1 MFDLLVI
8 KSCVTIVGSKFDSF
22 TTYIYFKPQNWF
34 LGFDF
39 HPKFHLVGSHSK
51 AGTGVNWSGTE
62 LFCVNGL
69 MFSQPLVTS
78 GRQDHFP
85 FLSVLS
91 VNPWSD
97 PVNSQAVE
105 LCIALT
111 WKAVCLPRAVFAH
124 CYKVILVFL
133 RKLLISFS
141 KPLQNQFCVLNTSQK
156 FMLFWFSACSVLSF
170 VGAFP
175 NDVGT
180 KIRKR
185 FTNDSSHGY

>member
-1 MFDLLVI
+1 MLLL
-8 KSCVTIVGSKFDSF
+8 SDPSLTLLL
-22 TTYIYFKPQNWF
+22 YFKPQNRF

-39 HPKFHLVGSHSK
+39 HPKFHLVSLEGRNRSK
-51 AGTGVNWSGTE
+51 LKWDRA
-62 LFCVNGL
+62 FCVNGL

-85 FLSVLS
+85 LLSVLS

-141 KPLQNQFCVLNTSQK
+141 NPFQNQFCVLNTSQK